1 MGNLHGADA
10 PQWNGLRL
18 IAFRDCSIHSPG
30 HLYPTSEC
38 RACAQGSDLE
48 CDCTLHDEPQ
58 IKSSPQCTPALIQ
71 MRRKGYIGRESLT
84 CPSPYALPNNR
95 TRSSSWGGMQRVALL
110 HPPLRN
116 GLFREQAHRFCSA
129 TVARPVVPAGTRAA
143 IRECTN
149 NGMKLGLCDRSAHAP
164 GHLYRTRVESCIEEP
179 RVNGREL

>member
-1 MGNLHGADA
+1 MTVHGPSLGHARGTTDDTRGGSPLEGGGPAPYTPLAMQESPCDVSHDIYRVPMGNLHGADA

-58 IKSSPQCTPALIQ
+58 IKSSHQCTPALIQ
-71 MRRKGYIGRESLT
+71 MRRKGHIGRESLT

-95 TRSSSWGGMQRVALL
+95 TRSSSWGACNALPCCT
-110 HPPLRN
+110 HP
-116 GLFREQAHRFCSA
+116 
-129 TVARPVVPAGTRAA
+129 
-143 IRECTN
+143 
-149 NGMKLGLCDRSAHAP
+149 
-164 GHLYRTRVESCIEEP
+164 
-179 RVNGREL
+179 